1 MLRFLTALSLFCT
14 VGVAAKGA
22 LDPAA
27 VRAAAKYSAS
37 QRGTSLLVIQ
47 GGRTLAED
55 NAGAAHKIYSGTKAF
70 WCLAA
75 LAAAQDGLLSLD
87 ERVADTIPSWR
98 NDPRKSRVTIRQ
110 LLDFSAGLEPVFRLH
125 NDDPGD
131 RDAIA
136 IRAPVVAEPGT
147 EFIYGPAALQV
158 FHSVLKAKLR
168 GKAPR
173 AYLERRVLS
182 RLGLGSQRHL
192 QDRAGNPLLAAGW
205 ALNAREWAKL
215 GQLVL
220 NNGAP
225 VVSSA
230 SLADIRRGSTANRAY
245 SLGWWNNRAAPGGR
259 EIDFEANLT
268 PKWRS
273 QNWSNAAM
281 CRDAPPDLVACIG
294 SRYQRLYVIPSLNVV
309 VVRHGNGGSFS
320 DAQFPAAAPRAGA
333 LTRLAVAR
341 SRATSDSVATD
352 TRSRTQAGQAPCAR
366 TRRRDRAADVAGR
379 SGSGPRS
386 GRRGA
391 ASIAR
396 D

>member
-1 MLRFLTALSLFCT
+1 MIIQRLIVGLMLCASACAASAALNP
-14 VGVAAKGA
+14 G
-22 LDPAA
+22 A
-27 VRAAAKYSAS
+27 VREAAAYSAS
-37 QRGTSLLVIQ
+37 KRGTSLLVIQ
-47 GGRTLAED
+47 GGKTLAED

-98 NDPRKSRVTIRQ
+98 NDPRKARVTIRQ

-136 IRAPVVAEPGT
+136 IRAPLVAEPGSG
-147 EFIYGPAALQV
+147 FIYGPAALQV

-205 ALNAREWAKL
+205 TLGARQWAKL

-225 VVSSA
+225 VVSSGL
-230 SLADIRRGSTANRAY
+230 LADIRRGSSANQAY
-245 SLGWWNNRAAPGGR
+245 SLGWWNNRAASGGR

-268 PKWRS
+268 PKWRA

-281 CRDAPPDLVACIG
+281 CRDAPPDLVARIG
-294 SRYQRLYVIPSLNVV
+294 SRYQRHYVIPSLNVI

-320 DAQFPAAAPRAGA
+320 DARF
-333 LTRLAVAR
+333 LRLLL
-341 SRATSDSVATD
+341 
-352 TRSRTQAGQAPCAR
+352 
-366 TRRRDRAADVAGR
+366 GR
-379 SGSGPRS
+379 ER
-386 GRRGA
+386 
-391 ASIAR
+391 
-396 D
+396 